1 MASVQIDP
9 RAAITPNAATESK
22 QGYVISLAAMRT
34 SNCHEIVCRARTGK
48 LLPTH
53 YNVRLSERR
62 VDTVHTGRINHRPDD
77 CLVSVLTPPGRSAVA
92 TVSVVGSRAIAHVSE
107 LFRPA
112 ARTGLQQ
119 FPIARIVVGRWTA
132 EGHEGEEVVVCCL
145 SQDAV
150 DVHCHGGRTAARRI
164 VDSLI
169 AAGCREVGWQRMAE
183 LCEETPIAAEARI
196 ALAAAR
202 TERTAAIL
210 LAQYRGALEAELT
223 AIVALLENEET
234 DAAADRLRRLERY
247 ADFGKHLT
255 TPWRVV
261 LTGHANVG
269 KSSLINA
276 ILGYER
282 SIVFEQPGT
291 TRDVVTA
298 TTAIDGWPVEL
309 ADTAG
314 LREGGDAVESAGVR
328 LARERLAAADV
339 VVAVFDA
346 TQRWTA
352 DSTLLAEAWPDA
364 VVVHSKCDLVPEPA
378 GDRPAG
384 LRTSA
389 ITGQGIAE
397 LVQALA
403 SKIAPNPPPPE
414 AAIPFTSRQADAIE
428 NAFRLLETRKKTAS
442 STAIARL
449 LKPPPANTL
458 PQREA

>member
-1 MASVQIDP
+1 
-9 RAAITPNAATESK
+9 
-22 QGYVISLAAMRT
+22 
-34 SNCHEIVCRARTGK
+34 
-48 LLPTH
+48 
-53 YNVRLSERR
+53 
-62 VDTVHTGRINHRPDD
+62 
-77 CLVSVLTPPGRSAVA
+77 
-92 TVSVVGSRAIAHVSE
+92 
-107 LFRPA
+107 
-112 ARTGLQQ
+112 
-119 FPIARIVVGRWTA
+119 
-132 EGHEGEEVVVCCL
+132 
-145 SQDAV
+145 
-150 DVHCHGGRTAARRI
+150 
-164 VDSLI
+164 
-169 AAGCREVGWQRMAE
+169 MAE

-339 VVAVFDA
+339 VVAVFDR
-346 TQRWTA
+346 THRWCPV
-352 DSTLLAEAWPDA
+352 S
-364 VVVHSKCDLVPEPA
+364 
-378 GDRPAG
+378 AG
-384 LRTSA
+384 LCQVWPGAGVGPTICGPVLEGACVPSSFFRTR
-389 ITGQGIAE
+389 
-397 LVQALA
+397 
-403 SKIAPNPPPPE
+403 
-414 AAIPFTSRQADAIE
+414 PFTRQRI
-428 NAFRLLETRKKTAS
+428 S
-442 STAIARL
+442 
-449 LKPPPANTL
+449 
-458 PQREA
+458 